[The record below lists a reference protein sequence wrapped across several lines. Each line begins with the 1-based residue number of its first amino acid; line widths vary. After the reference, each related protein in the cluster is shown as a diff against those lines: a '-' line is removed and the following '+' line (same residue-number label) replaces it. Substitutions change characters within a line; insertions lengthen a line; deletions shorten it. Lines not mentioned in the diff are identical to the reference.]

1 MALGLLVVRV
11 VVGLLFMGHGAQ
23 KLFGVFG
30 GHGLEGTGGFF
41 GSLGLRPA
49 KPMAAMAGFAEFAGG
64 ALLALGLITPVAGLL
79 LTATMVTAIATVH
92 FAKGIWSTEGGYEY
106 NLVLMAI
113 VFAIVAVDAG
123 SWSLDNALGIAMS
136 GTGWAFGQLALG
148 LVGGL
153 GTVAAGRWAR
163 SREERAAQARH
174 GGPHATAA

>member
-1 MALGLLVVRV
+1 MALGLLVVRL
-11 VVGLLFMGHGAQ
+11 VVGLLFVGHGAQ
-23 KLFGVFG
+23 KLFGAFG

-41 GSLGLRPA
+41 GSLGLRPG
-49 KPMAAMAGFAEFAGG
+49 KPLA
-64 ALLALGLITPVAGLL
+64 ALGLITPVAGLL

-92 FAKGIWSTEGGYEY
+92 FTKGIWSTEGGYEY

-123 SWSLDNALGIAMS
+123 SWSLDNALGIGMS

-163 SREERAAQARH
+163 SREERAAQTRH